1 MGFAFRIIR
10 LVFNVRASYEPG
22 EEVYSTHLFG
32 RLRDFGCTSLVF
44 EEEPTFVL

>member
-22 EEVYSTHLFG
+22 EEVYSTHLL